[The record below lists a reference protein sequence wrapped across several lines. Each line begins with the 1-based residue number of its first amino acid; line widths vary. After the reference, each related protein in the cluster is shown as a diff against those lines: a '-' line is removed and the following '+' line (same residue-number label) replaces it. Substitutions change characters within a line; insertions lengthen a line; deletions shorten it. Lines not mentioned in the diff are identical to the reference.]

1 MPHELMVDV
10 QREVEDFLYDEAEL
24 LDSWRL
30 EEWLALFSEDC
41 RYLVPPGDL
50 PRDAS
55 PEKSLFYIADNH
67 VLLRER
73 VRRLAKRNAHAE
85 YPHSKTRHFL
95 SNVRI
100 LPGSDENEIAVRCAF
115 LTHRSRAGV
124 LDTFI
129 GSIHY
134 RLVRQDGRLRIR
146 EKRCRLDNDNLRE
159 QGRISILL

>member
-1 MPHELMVDV
+1 MNTESIH
-10 QREVEDFLYDEAEL
+10 REVEDFLFDEADL

-30 EEWLALFSEDC
+30 EEWLALFTEDC

-50 PRDAS
+50 PPDAS

-73 VRRLAKRNAHAE
+73 VRRLANRNAHAE
-85 YPHSKTRHFL
+85 YPHSKTRHL
-95 SNVRI
+95 ISNVRI
-100 LPGSDENEIAVRCAF
+100 LPAANENELAVRCAF

-124 LDTFI
+124 IDTFI

>member
-1 MPHELMVDV
+1 MLPDV
-10 QREVEDFLYDEAEL
+10 QREVEDFLFDEAEL

-50 PRDAS
+50 PPDAS

-100 LPGSDENEIAVRCAF
+100 LPGSDDNEIAVRCAF

-124 LDTFI
+124 RDTFI

>member
-1 MPHELMVDV
+1 MRHELMVDV

-50 PRDAS
+50 PPDAS

-73 VRRLAKRNAHAE
+73 VGRLAKRNAHAE